1 MKQPLAEIM
10 KIITYVDENTFEKTE
25 QQFGDFHYELV
36 ENIKEDIH
44 DRYDVGWKLA
54 KTTEILSNKEGD
66 KLIVGVIKNRLNDEE
81 ISEKYRIT
89 IEKI

>member
-1 MKQPLAEIM
+1 M

-25 QQFGDFHYELV
+25 QQFGDFHYELA
-36 ENIKEDIH
+36 ENIKEYIH
-44 DRYDVGWKLA
+44 DRYDVGCKLA
-54 KTTEILSNKEGD
+54 NATEILSNKDGD
-66 KLIVGVIKNRLNDEE
+66 KIIIGVIKNRLNDEL